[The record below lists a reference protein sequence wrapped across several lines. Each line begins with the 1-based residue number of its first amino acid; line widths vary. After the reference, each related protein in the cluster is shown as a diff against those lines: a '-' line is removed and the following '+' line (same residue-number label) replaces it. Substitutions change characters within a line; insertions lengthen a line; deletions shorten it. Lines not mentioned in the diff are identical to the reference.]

1 MVLRQLILQFTDL
14 VDGDYAVVETQPAG
28 YDSVTDV
35 DGTDD
40 NQITATIAGADSI
53 ENDFLEEVL
62 PVLYK
67 LSGTVYDDTNA
78 PTADGIETTDTPIES
93 VTIEL
98 FNADASG
105 NPTGAAI
112 GSMMTDVNGFYEF
125 TDLTDGDYAVVGVVP
140 RCL

>member
-1 MVLRQLILQFTDL
+1 MLTDANGFYEFTDL
-14 VDGDYAVVETQPAG
+14 ADGDYVVVETQPAG

-40 NQITATIAGADSI
+40 NQITATIAGADSV
-53 ENDFLEEVL
+53 ENDFLEEV
-62 PVLYK
+62 PPELYN

-78 PTADGIETTDTPIES
+78 PAADGIETTDTPIES

-112 GSMMTDVNGFYEF
+112 ATMLTDANGFYEF
-125 TDLTDGDYAVVGVVP
+125 TDLADGD
-140 RCL
+140 LSLIHI